1 MRTWRGADFDV
12 ATENHDPDLQRCR
25 DVSVDPS
32 LPGGGEAERL
42 PVGRQHGRQRDN
54 GGGETERLRIAR
66 TRRKRG
72 ARGEQE
78 GGAWPGFV
86 ARKDSWARRRL
97 RREAVAPLRGAESL
111 REAAAARLLNFEAMP
126 SPRDRSPQLQAF
138 AGSTRRCAPVA
149 TSIAT

>member
-25 DVSVDPS
+25 DESVDPS
-32 LPGGGEAERL
+32 LPGGVEAERL

-97 RREAVAPLRGAESL
+97 RREGAVVSAAP
-111 REAAAARLLNFEAMP
+111 
-126 SPRDRSPQLQAF
+126 QAF